1 MTNAILRGKP
11 DAGNPH
17 VRFDEGEVASAKPR
31 RGYLLYKKLMTVI
44 VSALC
49 AAVSCGAVENL
60 TTRFRNAQSN
70 GEVTLD
76 ISGTHSG
83 TVTPDKVFDYG
94 ENAGQWDAA
103 SRWQDT
109 NFPARIVY
117 HIPESHLVGHTITLT
132 KYRIDT
138 SRIAPWHEFCP
149 VGWTLSGSNDG
160 ESWTVISTIN
170 TGRKTGGDDY
180 NNIITDI
187 DESVRASYR
196 WYKFEF
202 TESVGYA
209 PTAPTET
216 RWIEIANINLLG
228 EVSATAAA
236 KVEAYAHAYEGTYDQ
251 KEHAVSIQAY
261 FPTSGLVTQYS
272 TDNAT
277 WQDAPIAYADVG
289 VYTVY
294 TKFTAEGFED
304 AFYGRATVKIN
315 PKSIA
320 AATIDAIPGQALNPG
335 RPSEPLPTVNLS
347 GYGTLVKD
355 RDYTV
360 RYENNDAVG
369 VATMYVTGVN
379 NYKGEISATFM
390 VTPTKSSGHI
400 YVDPD
405 ATGTGDGSNW
415 ANAVR
420 DALVAVQMAEDGATV
435 YFKAGV
441 HPIRQTMVLDSLT
454 GEKGISFRGG
464 YAGDGTPG
472 TRSGETVLRATGTG
486 YGVLRVEN
494 CARLTFD
501 SLTVENGYNTEKLTR
516 GGKTAIFGGGIFL
529 CNTADTLFSNVTV
542 RGNASRA
549 VEKNIP
555 SYGGGIAL
563 VSCGGIVFDGCTV
576 ARNSFIPTKN
586 DYWSSVSVY
595 GGGFA
600 VLSPTAD
607 NVIRNTR
614 IYSNTTQPD
623 NRQDLYCGFYGGGV
637 YHVNSTDG
645 RRLVLVNN
653 RVSANGGCYGFLA
666 DGDGAGLYGNN
677 MLVSNCVVALNA
689 GVGIAYNNTTK
700 DPIEVVDS
708 IVWGH
713 AIDVRTTAGAATV
726 AARHSLFGETSGGTY
741 ADCVTSADP
750 LFGPDFSLDAKSPA
764 KGIGTSGG
772 DAGCV
777 FTSAPPAWTVA
788 RVDPVNGDDANPGAN
803 GYRSLTAALA
813 ATGDWTRFELA
824 KGQYTAETGE
834 TYPIFVG
841 NRIGVHLKG
850 PANRGAVFDAG
861 FDGSVERA
869 DARTMC
875 VSNSALKVEG
885 VTVSGAYFRP
895 TLAAEKHTGAG
906 FNAMFSGVIIAN
918 STFSGNVFKRNGGGG
933 SWPSRA
939 RNYGSGIG
947 GYGASLLLTDVTVA
961 ENVISSD
968 YTYGSIGGVGLCLRG
983 ERCVVRGNTTESAVV
998 QGIAFALNSGSATF
1012 RNSLFVDNVCTNGII
1027 TTTPFG
1033 SVVLGSVVLGSLGV
1047 GTMQFDNCTFAG
1059 TAGASGYAHTP
1070 GGSNVT
1076 LALNNSVWDVCSAN
1090 AEKSIT
1096 AKNCYCAH
1104 ADNVSATAAAA
1115 NVIAQDGDLVYRG
1128 AAKGDYRPA
1137 VGGVLV
1143 NAGAV
1148 LPWMDASSVDLT
1160 GAKRIVRRRPDIGCY
1175 ELGTGLML
1183 MVK

>member
-1 MTNAILRGKP
+1 M
-11 DAGNPH
+11 
-17 VRFDEGEVASAKPR
+17 
-31 RGYLLYKKLMTVI
+31 KKLMTVI

-83 TVTPDKVFDYG
+83 TFTPDKVFDYG

-138 SRIAPWHEFCP
+138 SRIAPWYEFCP

-170 TGRKTGGDDY
+170 TGRKTGGEDY

-209 PTAPTET
+209 PTEPTKT
-216 RWIEIANINLLG
+216 KWIEIANINLLG

-251 KEHAVSIQAY
+251 KEHAVSIQPY

-304 AFYGRATVKIN
+304 AFYGRATVTIN

-335 RPSEPLPTVNLS
+335 RSSEPLPTVNLS

-360 RYENNDAVG
+360 RYENNDAIG

-379 NYKGEISATFM
+379 NYAGEISATFM
-390 VTPTKSSGHI
+390 VTPPKSSGLI
-400 YVDPD
+400 YVDPA

-415 ANAVR
+415 ENAVL
-420 DALVAVQMAEDGATV
+420 DALVAVQMAEDGATIC
-435 YFKAGV
+435 FKAGV
-441 HPIRQTMVLDSLT
+441 HPIGQTMVLDSLT

-549 VEKNIP
+549 VEKSIP

-586 DYWSSVSVY
+586 DYFSSVSVY

-623 NRQDLYCGFYGGGV
+623 NRQDAFCGFYGGGV
-637 YHVNSTDG
+637 YYVNSTSDG

-689 GVGIAYNNTTK
+689 GVGIAYNTTK
-700 DPIEVVDS
+700 GPIEVVDS

-741 ADCVTSADP
+741 ADCVTNADP

-824 KGQYTAETGE
+824 EGQYTAATGE

-861 FDGSVERA
+861 RVEGA
-869 DARTMC
+869 GARTMC

-895 TLAAEKHTGAG
+895 TRAAEKHTGAG

-918 STFSGNVFKRNGGGG
+918 STFSGNVFKRNGGGA
-933 SWPSRA
+933 SWSMRA

-961 ENVISSD
+961 ENVISSG

-1012 RNSLFVDNVCTNGII
+1012 RNSLFVDNVCTNGSNK
-1027 TTTPFG
+1027 TPSGAVVYG
-1033 SVVLGSVVLGSLGV
+1033 SYGA

-1059 TAGASGYAHTP
+1059 TAGASGYTHE
-1070 GGSNVT
+1070 GNVT

-1115 NVIAQDGDLVYRG
+1115 NVFAQDGDLVYRG